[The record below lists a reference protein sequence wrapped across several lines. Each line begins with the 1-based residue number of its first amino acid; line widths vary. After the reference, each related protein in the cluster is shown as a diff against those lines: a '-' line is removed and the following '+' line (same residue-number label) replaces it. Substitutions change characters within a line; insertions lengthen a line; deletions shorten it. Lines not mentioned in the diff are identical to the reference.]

1 MHFPNTWSVTP
12 GIVLELEQM
21 VIHAVAGRQ
30 PVLFI
35 IGNAHALSEDCVPS
49 TTSVIPFDQE
59 ELAKIFDLT
68 DRLKGGVIYTKPIAG
83 NAEST
88 LRCNQGGFSAC

>member
-1 MHFPNTWSVTP
+1 MHFPNTWSVTRDV
-12 GIVLELEQM
+12 VLELEQM

-30 PVLFI
+30 SVLFI
-35 IGNAHALSEDCVPS
+35 ISNTHAPGEDCVPS

-68 DRLKGGVIYTKPIAG
+68 DRLKGLAICIKLISG